1 MHILLYQSRCVTEG
15 LFVAG
20 VPQGPPDDMLVT
32 TCPKCQHH
40 FPCERSEMTPMVVS
54 ATLTLPTGATPACT
68 VRVQV
73 GPSRDSLILQRG
85 LTGGKL
91 TVNCPSPSPEPS
103 PSDPIAFV
111 IPSPCAWPFPP
122 PDNDLERL
130 SSTMRA
136 LRTSGWYYDGLSW
149 QESASLLMS
158 TAPGTFLV
166 RNSSDPRFL
175 FSLSVQTER
184 GPTSVRL
191 HYHDG
196 NFRLDAA
203 PKLVPVMPVFRCV
216 VQLVEYYVAATCDR
230 ARGKSGKEQVWIDCS
245 GQTYSSILLTRPL
258 YQKSRFPSLQ
268 HLARLAL
275 HRHSH
280 IPAAHLPQS
289 LHSYLAEYPY
299 SQ

>member
-1 MHILLYQSRCVTEG
+1 
-15 LFVAG
+15 
-20 VPQGPPDDMLVT
+20 MLVT

-40 FPCERSEMTPMVVS
+40 FPCEQPEVTPMVVS
-54 ATLTLPTGATPACT
+54 ATLTLPSGAAPACT

-73 GPSRDSLILQRG
+73 GPPRDSLILQRG

-91 TVNCPSPSPEPS
+91 TVKSPSTSPEPS

-111 IPSPCAWPFPP
+111 IPSPGAWSFPP
-122 PDNDLERL
+122 PGNDLERL

-149 QESASLLMS
+149 QESATLLMD

-166 RNSSDPRFL
+166 RSSFNPQFL
-175 FSLSVQTER
+175 FAMSVQTDR

-196 NFRLDAA
+196 NFRLDAE
-203 PKLVPVMPVFRCV
+203 PRLVPTMPVFRCV
-216 VQLVEYYVAATCDR
+216 VHLVEYYVAATCDGS
-230 ARGKSGKEQVWIDCS
+230 RGKSGKEQVWIDYS
-245 GQTYSSILLTRPL
+245 GRPHSGILLTRPL
-258 YQKSRFPSLQ
+258 YQKTRFPSLQ

-280 IPAAHLPQS
+280 IPTAHLPQS
-289 LHSYLAEYPY
+289 LHSYLADYPY